1 MKGKETVMNIYTRLK
16 QDHEKQRE
24 LCEKLKSTRSG
35 SQNRAELWEKLKVEL
50 EAHASAE
57 EQVFYSAL
65 MKKPDGTEEARH
77 SVHEHQEMTKL
88 ITELDAMD
96 QSSDVWDKKF
106 RTLAH
111 DVIHHVDEEE
121 ADIFPA
127 AKELIDPS
135 LAKSMVEDFDTRK
148 PVEVENYS

>member
-1 MKGKETVMNIYTRLK
+1 MNIYTRLK

-24 LCEKLKSTRSG
+24 LCEELKSTRSG
-35 SQNRAELWEKLKVEL
+35 SQNRAVLWEKLKVEL

-96 QSSDVWDKKF
+96 QSADVWEKKF
-106 RTLAH
+106 KKLAH

-127 AKELIDPS
+127 AKDLIDA
-135 LAKSMVEDFDTRK
+135 AKAKAMVEDFNKRK
-148 PVEVENYS
+148 PAEVDNHS

>member
-1 MKGKETVMNIYTRLK
+1 MDIYTRLK
-16 QDHEKQRE
+16 QDHEKQRD
-24 LCEKLKSTRSG
+24 LCETLKNTHSG
-35 SQNRAELWEKLKVEL
+35 SQNRADLWQTLKVEL

-96 QSSDVWDKKF
+96 QSSDIWEKKF
-106 RTLAH
+106 KTLAH
-111 DVIHHVDEEE
+111 DVVHHLDEEE
-121 ADIFPA
+121 KDIFPA
-127 AKELIDPS
+127 AKKLIKTET
-135 LAKSMVEDFDTRK
+135 AKSMVAEFNDRK
-148 PVEVENYS
+148 PAEVEKHG

>member
-50 EAHASAE
+50 E
-57 EQVFYSAL
+57 
-65 MKKPDGTEEARH
+65 
-77 SVHEHQEMTKL
+77 
-88 ITELDAMD
+88 
-96 QSSDVWDKKF
+96 
-106 RTLAH
+106 TLAH

>member
-1 MKGKETVMNIYTRLK
+1 MNIYTRLK
-16 QDHEKQRE
+16 QDHEKQRD
-24 LCEKLKSTRSG
+24 LCDKIKSTHSG
-35 SQNRAELWEKLKVEL
+35 SKNRANLWEELKVEL
-50 EAHASAE
+50 EAHAAAE

-65 MKKPDGTEEARH
+65 MQKPDGTEEARH

-96 QSSDVWDKKF
+96 QSTDVWEKKF
-106 RTLAH
+106 KKLAH

-127 AKELIDPS
+127 ARKVIATQKASD
-135 LAKSMVEDFDTRK
+135 MVEAFNTRK
-148 PVEVENYS
+148 PAEVERHA